1 MGFKKFGAMA
11 TPNAQS
17 FQPKY
22 PPKQGNAFSKPPTQ
36 NGMTIEEEK
45 QIQNNFANNK
55 NRFFERN
62 SSQVKKF

>member
-22 PPKQGNAFSKPPTQ
+22 PKQGNAFTKPANQ

-62 SSQVKKF
+62 ANQVNFI